1 MAEAASTSTLRTL
14 MPSGGVWGVL
24 SIMPRIWP
32 AACSAAAGSSASLM
46 PPALPRPPACT
57 CALTTT
63 LPLSRWAIARACAG
77 VSATSPFGTATPHS
91 RSSALA
97 WYSWIFTPSRGL
109 LLLGAELSQQPDD
122 GIEELVGH
130 PLLERDDPVV
140 GDVNVLGTDLGAAL
154 GDVAEADAGRVLDVG
169 RAVHRIER
177 VHVEAGQLDEE
188 ARPRERA
195 LVLLVIAADVA
206 DVRAQEALD
215 ALVEL
220 LDAIDVFLHHPVRAV
235 GLRWLDAQ
243 RRHLPG
249 LLVVVGDVGDE
260 VADGR
265 KAADRRHRDR
275 LALLEEIHPRHAQEA
290 RLAVDLGAARAALAG
305 LAVPAHREVA
315 GLRRLD
321 AVDDV
326 EHHHARARLDL
337 VFLEVAPTG
346 VAPEHAHR
354 DGRHHLRSWNSA
366 LSSAGISGSGSRLTW
381 TRPSLSRKTT
391 LTLPQVSSVYG

>member
-1 MAEAASTSTLRTL
+1 MGEASSTSTLRTL
-14 MPSGGVWGVL
+14 MPSGGVCGVL
-24 SIMPRIWP
+24 SIMPRIWR
-32 AACSAAAGSSASLM
+32 AATSAPVGSSASLT

-63 LPLSRWAIARACAG
+63 LPPSRCAISRARAG
-77 VSATSPFGTATPHS
+77 VSATSPFGTATPNS

-97 WYSWIFTPSRGL
+97 WYSWIFTRSRGL
-109 LLLGAELSQQPDD
+109 LLRGAELAQQPHH
-122 GIEELVGH
+122 GIEERVGH
-130 PLLERDDPVV
+130 PLLERDDGVV
-140 GDVNVLGTDLGAAL
+140 GDVDVLGTHFGAAL
-154 GDVAEADAGRVLDVG
+154 GDVAQPHAGRVLDEG
-169 RAVHRIER
+169 GAVDGVER
-177 VHVEAGQLDEE
+177 VHIEAGQLDEE

-195 LVLLVIAADVA
+195 LVLLVVA
-206 DVRAQEALD
+206 DDVTDVLAQEALD

-220 LDAIDVFLHHPVRAV
+220 LDAIDVLLHHPVRAV

-265 KAADRRHRDR
+265 EAADRRHRDR
-275 LALLEEIHPRHAQEA
+275 LALLEEIHPRHAHEA

-305 LAVPAHREVA
+305 LAVPAHREVG
-315 GLRRLD
+315 GLRGLD

-337 VFLEVAPTG
+337 VFLEVAPAG
-346 VAPEHAHR
+346 VAPEHVHR
-354 DGRHHLRSWNSA
+354 DGRHHVRS
-366 LSSAGISGSGSRLTW
+366 
-381 TRPSLSRKTT
+381 
-391 LTLPQVSSVYG
+391 

>member
-1 MAEAASTSTLRTL
+1 MAEASSTSTLRTL
-14 MPSGGVWGVL
+14 MPSGGVCGVL

-32 AACSAAAGSSASLM
+32 AACSAVAGSSASLM

-63 LPLSRWAIARACAG
+63 RPPSRCAIARACAG
-77 VSATSPFGTATPHS
+77 VSATSPLGTATPNS

-97 WYSWIFTPSRGL
+97 WYSWIFTRSRGL
-109 LLLGAELSQQPDD
+109 LLLGAELPQQPDD

-169 RAVHRIER
+169 RAVHRVER

-195 LVLLVIAADVA
+195 LVLLVIADDVA
-206 DVRAQEALD
+206 DVLAQEALD

-220 LDAIDVFLHHPVRAV
+220 LDAIDVLLHHPVRAV

-243 RRHLPG
+243 RWDRLG
-249 LLVVVGDVGDE
+249 LLEVEPDIRDE
-260 VADGR
+260 VADER
-265 KAADRRHRDR
+265 ERTDRRHGDR
-275 LALLEEIHPRHAQEA
+275 LTLGEEVHAGHAHEP
-290 RLAVDLGAARAALAG
+290 RLAVDLGAARPALAR
-305 LAVPAHREVA
+305 LAVPPHGEVRR
-315 GLRRLD
+315 LRRLE
-321 AVDDV
+321 AVGHGQ
-326 EHHHARARLDL
+326 HHHPLLGLHAI
-337 VFLEVAPTG
+337 VLELAPRR
-346 VAPEHAHR
+346 VAPEDAQR
-354 DGRHHLRSWNSA
+354 EGRHHFLSWKSA
-366 LSSAGISGSGSRLTW
+366 LSSTGISGRGSRESW
-381 TRPSLSRKTT
+381 SAPSRSRNTT
-391 LTLPQVSSVYG
+391 LTLPH